1 MSATEVSQDH
11 VSYDTGIS
19 ICYSCGQTCKGKR
32 GLLVH
37 TRRCSK
43 RHAASMVEPK
53 ETDYNSVYAET
64 YGVSNS
70 ATMTGMKPN
79 VDTASQMDEENGIDS
94 SNPSIAVRPVVS
106 RRPQPTGDVSA
117 TCISSDQCQSYDPK
131 LRQELHRNS
140 NPFIIRRYDSKIQKC
155 RGCGKEFKCDT
166 ARPKFVITHK
176 ELSVYVR
183 VNDTARRV
191 LSLRSGLHTDTS
203 SVLSHEMCHSASNHN
218 A

>member
-1 MSATEVSQDH
+1 MTSVSVPVILVVRPAK
-11 VSYDTGIS
+11 VSEDCLPT
-19 ICYSCGQTCKGKR
+19 
-32 GLLVH
+32 
-37 TRRCSK
+37 
-43 RHAASMVEPK
+43 HAGVVRDILRWWLNLRKP
-53 ETDYNSVYAET
+53 TITLVYAET
-64 YGVSNS
+64 NDVSNS
-70 ATMTGMKPN
+70 ATMTDMKPS
-79 VDTASQMDEENGIDS
+79 VDTTSQMDEENGIDS

-203 SVLSHEMCHSASNHN
+203 SVLLHEMCHSASNHN